1 MPTGGDSRWWRRV
14 DGFPPSI
21 APMVED
27 WQRFRRWEWAVVVT
41 VTLAIVIL
49 NKAIIRDEGSDWSTL
64 AFRAGWLGVI
74 VVLVMRWRRCRRHVR
89 PPEPH

>member
-1 MPTGGDSRWWRRV
+1 
-14 DGFPPSI
+14 
-21 APMVED
+21 MVGD

-64 AFRAGWLGVI
+64 AFRAVGSASSSCW
-74 VVLVMRWRRCRRHVR
+74 
-89 PPEPH
+89 

>member
-1 MPTGGDSRWWRRV
+1 
-14 DGFPPSI
+14 
-21 APMVED
+21 MVED

-49 NKAIIRDEGSDWSTL
+49 NKAIIRDEGSDWWSVTIN
-64 AFRAGWLGVI
+64 AGLLGVV
-74 VVLVMRWRRCRRHVR
+74 VVLVMRWRRSRRHVR